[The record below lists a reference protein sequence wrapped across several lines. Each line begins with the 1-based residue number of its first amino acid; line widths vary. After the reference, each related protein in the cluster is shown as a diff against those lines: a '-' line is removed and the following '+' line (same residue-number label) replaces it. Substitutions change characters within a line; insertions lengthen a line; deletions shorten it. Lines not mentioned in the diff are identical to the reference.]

1 MKLDWLKTGIFL
13 SLIIFLL
20 AGVVYFQKPRK
31 GDSPVTVTLA
41 HDKGNLPVFQEN
53 FTLQGEKARTSIGI
67 GINPIPSETTDLYRH
82 QMMATLPTEQAPDLF
97 IWWATFRVKE
107 LVDSNFVGDITDLWD
122 KYKDDYSKGLRDAF
136 TIGDKVYGFPYVVEY
151 WPVWYNK
158 SIFARLGLEPPK
170 TWKEFIRVCEVLKS
184 SGVTPILSSLQ
195 MEWPAFIWFEEMI
208 IGQDP
213 QLYKDLCLGKAKY
226 TDPRVVAAFKV
237 WQNMIKRGFFT
248 DPSVNMLTNAG
259 YLWNNEQ
266 FGMVLCGT
274 WYYSAVLTA
283 QGVDEKSIGTFIL
296 PSHNPDAGKNII
308 FEVGPIFNAKN
319 AENAEAAK
327 KVLDW
332 WMGKE
337 GNGHFAKLHNAYPGN
352 LKTDI
357 DHLPPVKKQL
367 LQTIKDDNYQVL
379 NRYWEA
385 TPTPICEKAVR
396 KFGEFILNP
405 DSLEQILRDIDV
417 IADEYWAN
425 HSNR

>member
-1 MKLDWLKTGIFL
+1 MKLDWLKTGIVLF
-13 SLIIFLL
+13 LIIFLL
-20 AGVVYFQKPRK
+20 AGVVYFQKPQK

-53 FTLQGEKARTSIGI
+53 FTLQGEKAKASIGI

-122 KYKDDYSKGLRDAF
+122 KYKDDYSKGMRDAF

-195 MEWPAFIWFEEMI
+195 TEWPAFIWFEEMI

-237 WQNMIKRGFFT
+237 WQDMIKRGFFT

-283 QGVDEKSIGTFIL
+283 QGVDEKNIGTFIL

-319 AENAEAAK
+319 AENADAAK

-332 WMGKE
+332 WMGRE

-357 DHLPPVKKQL
+357 DYLPPVKKQL

-405 DSLEQILRDIDV
+405 DSLEQILQDIDV
-417 IADEYWAN
+417 IADEYWAA